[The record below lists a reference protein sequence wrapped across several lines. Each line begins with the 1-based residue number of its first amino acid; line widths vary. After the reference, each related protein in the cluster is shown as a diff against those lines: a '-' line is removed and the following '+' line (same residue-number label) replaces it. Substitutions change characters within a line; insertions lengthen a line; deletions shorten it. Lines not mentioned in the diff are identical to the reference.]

1 MIFIEKK
8 KKLIFDS
15 FSDTEEC
22 IICEKIKKT
31 CCQICKS
38 CLIKS
43 ATVNLC
49 MEYFKHQTKLAKKH
63 YRYNYENELSELYF
77 KKYHKKFNPNKK
89 EAQSFLKKYCLS
101 DEISFA
107 KYIRNTRKGGK

>member
-1 MIFIEKK
+1 MISIARK
-8 KKLIFDS
+8 KKLVFDS

-22 IICEKIKKT
+22 IICERKKKT

-49 MEYFKHQTKLAKKH
+49 MEYLKHQTKLAKKH
-63 YRYNYENELSELYF
+63 YKFNYENELLELYF
-77 KKYHKKFNPNKK
+77 KKYHEKFNLSKNNSQK
-89 EAQSFLKKYCLS
+89 FLKKYCLN

-107 KYIRNTRKGGK
+107 KYIASKRKGGK

>member
-49 MEYFKHQTKLAKKH
+49 IKYLKHQTKLAKKH
-63 YRYNYENELSELYF
+63 YKFNYENELSELYF

-89 EAQSFLKKYCLS
+89 EAQSFLKKYCLK

-107 KYIRNTRKGGK
+107 KYIINTRKGGK